1 MVNVNYYF
9 VSTIEENM
17 ALVEEYLDS
26 MQVGRCCGS
35 FRVREEEVLEDIVSY
50 VNAEFGDD
58 VVVFEV
64 MS

>member
-1 MVNVNYYF
+1 MMNVNYYF

-26 MQVGRCCGS
+26 MQVARRCGS
-35 FRVREEEVLEDIVSY
+35 FQVREEEVLEDIVSY